1 MGRKKKPLKLTPNE
15 GEVVLKI
22 LKENYYWLKT
32 LTYKKYLGS
41 GMEEDYIGIL
51 YEEIAKLYK
60 IYEPSKGSFKYYMSN
75 YIKRALRRLYF
86 KDYNLIK
93 IPAHAIEKHK
103 EDVRSIEYV
112 IPGYRYD
119 DDVGRR
125 RELDFL
131 YGYDKINYSE
141 FEITKLLKDIKHIS
155 VDILKLPRNYEVFY
169 LHHIKGMTY
178 RNIQKEYYPEITY
191 QRIKQLNDN
200 LVKSLR
206 LRLKRLDYS
215 L

>member
-1 MGRKKKPLKLTPNE
+1 MGRKKKPLKLTPKE

-22 LKENYYWLKT
+22 LKENSYWLKT

-41 GMEEDYIGIL
+41 GMEKDYIGIF

-60 IYEPSKGSFKYYMSN
+60 AYKPSKGSFKYYLNN
-75 YIKRALRRLYF
+75 YIKLALRRLYF

-103 EDVRSIEYV
+103 EDVQAIEYV
-112 IPGYRYD
+112 VPGYRYD
-119 DDVGRR
+119 DDGGR

-131 YGYDKINYSE
+131 YGYDKINYSK

-155 VDILKLPRNYEVFY
+155 VDILKLPRNYEVFC

-178 RNIQKEYYPEITY
+178 RNIQKEYYPEITH

-206 LRLKRLDYS
+206 PRLKKLGYS